1 VDNVRGRIWGRVI
14 LLCIA
19 AVLLLGLAGVYYHAR
34 GQAHVAVMATS
45 DQSAEVIL
53 IIDPGHGGV
62 DGGAVS
68 PAGIYERELNLA
80 IGLKLEALAALYGI
94 PVEMTRRTADLDYP
108 EDADSIRAKK
118 VVDTR
123 ARVAQINAAPN
134 AVVISIHQN
143 MFADTGVSGP
153 QVLFA
158 DTDASKEFAQTAQ
171 GILIAALQPKKE
183 RCPLPVPRSVY
194 LMKHIDCPAI
204 LVECGFLSNPWE
216 VLLLEADSYQRKL
229 AASLFAGFMQSQDL
243 FIARYF
249 GGSDPT

>member
-1 VDNVRGRIWGRVI
+1 MSRRIWGRGI
-14 LLCIA
+14 SLGIA

-34 GQAHVAVMATS
+34 GQSHMAVMAGS
-45 DQSAEVIL
+45 DQSAGVIL
-53 IIDPGHGGV
+53 VIDPGHGGV

-108 EDADSIRAKK
+108 EDAESIRAKK
-118 VVDTR
+118 VADTR
-123 ARVAQINAAPN
+123 ARVAQINDTPN

-143 MFADTGVSGP
+143 MFADTRVSGP

-158 DTDASKEFAQTAQ
+158 NTDASKEFAQAVQ
-171 GILIAALQPKKE
+171 GALVTTLQPQKE
-183 RCPLPVPRSVY
+183 RNPLPAPGSVY

-216 VLLLEADSYQRKL
+216 VSLLQTESYQRLL
-229 AASLFAGFMQSQDL
+229 AASLLAGFMQSQDVL
-243 FIARYF
+243 ITRYF
-249 GGSDPT
+249 EGSDPA